1 MAAIFNR
8 DVAQIDAP
16 KLLDV
21 RTHGDLLYIVFDK
34 GEMGRFIVV
43 MGFTPTLSHSL

>member
-1 MAAIFNR
+1 MATIFNR

-21 RTHGDLLYIVFDK
+21 RTHGDLLYIVF
-34 GEMGRFIVV
+34 EMGRFIVV
-43 MGFTPTLSHSL
+43 MGFTQTLSHSL